1 MVLLDNGVFMSDVS
15 ILEFLKKSK
24 FNLKKANYYKKMYSK
39 IMELGLFDEKFY
51 LSSYP
56 HIKNSGMDPLVH
68 YLFHGYKEGKKP
80 TANFDLEKYLKK
92 FPEIEKNSL
101 NPIIHYI
108 ENNNEGFI
116 RKYNPFEIMKERIL
130 STNLSFLNNYEFDE
144 EPLVSIIIL
153 NRNGLNHLK
162 VLFKD
167 FDKKTNYSN
176 YEIIVVD
183 NASCDQSVEYLYSL
197 KKDLPIKIIEN
208 IENVSFSKGNN
219 DAAKIANGKYLL
231 LLNNDIEPT
240 YGWLNEMM
248 GTMLNNDNV
257 GAVGAKLIFPYYE
270 DILNQPKSFSI
281 QHASVKFREE
291 LTPYIYGPYH
301 ENMFNTLIFRNNLN
315 TSKKV
320 ISNTAACI
328 LIPKSVYTQLD
339 GLDENYFYGYEDIDF
354 AFKLYEAGYD
364 SIFNPQALLFHHE
377 SATRVDDERKNQLN
391 YENIMYFFNK
401 WGDLLFKEMLRDKLE
416 GNRFFT
422 NKKLDFSIINTHDG
436 NKEFIKELSQELNK
450 KYNVLV
456 LSNLNNK
463 ILGPNCDIVISFNP
477 EYEINKTIS
486 RLNLIKILV
495 LNNLNDEYQ
504 KYLDNYDLVLT
515 KDFSLENGV
524 LFKSRDGKSFSNEL
538 LKIISDYYIN

>member
-1 MVLLDNGVFMSDVS
+1 MVLLDNGVFMSDIS

-68 YLFHGYKEGKKP
+68 YLFHGYKEGKRP
-80 TANFDLEKYLKK
+80 IAYFDLEKYLKK
-92 FPEIEKNSL
+92 FPEIEKNNL

-116 RKYNPFEIMKERIL
+116 MKYNPFELMKERIL

-208 IENVSFSKGNN
+208 TENVSFSKGNN

-240 YGWLNEMM
+240 YGWLNEM
-248 GTMLNNDNV
+248 
-257 GAVGAKLIFPYYE
+257 
-270 DILNQPKSFSI
+270 ILWV
-281 QHASVKFREE
+281 A
-291 LTPYIYGPYH
+291 
-301 ENMFNTLIFRNNLN
+301 
-315 TSKKV
+315 
-320 ISNTAACI
+320 
-328 LIPKSVYTQLD
+328 
-339 GLDENYFYGYEDIDF
+339 
-354 AFKLYEAGYD
+354 
-364 SIFNPQALLFHHE
+364 
-377 SATRVDDERKNQLN
+377 
-391 YENIMYFFNK
+391 
-401 WGDLLFKEMLRDKLE
+401 
-416 GNRFFT
+416 
-422 NKKLDFSIINTHDG
+422 
-436 NKEFIKELSQELNK
+436 
-450 KYNVLV
+450 
-456 LSNLNNK
+456 
-463 ILGPNCDIVISFNP
+463 
-477 EYEINKTIS
+477 
-486 RLNLIKILV
+486 
-495 LNNLNDEYQ
+495 
-504 KYLDNYDLVLT
+504 
-515 KDFSLENGV
+515 
-524 LFKSRDGKSFSNEL
+524 
-538 LKIISDYYIN
+538 